1 MKRLQILLWL
11 SILFCAS
18 CASSSYLGNTGH
30 SAFKRRDW
38 LAAASAYES
47 SAQKPGSNQLLFKL
61 DQATALFNAGHYREA
76 IDIFLE
82 AEKIAEIKDYTSI
95 SEEVG
100 VLATGQN
107 VRGYKGED
115 YEKVLINVYLALSFA
130 ALGEIESAQV
140 ECRKINLLLNRM
152 IDEGKRNYEESPFAR
167 YLAGLLWEASGNFNS
182 AYVDYRLAHKLDPK
196 LPGLG
201 SSLIYASNKLGF
213 RDDESRWRQEF
224 PDVPLLK
231 DKKGFGELILIYQQ
245 GQGPRKV
252 PRFEN
257 PRLPRYV
264 AQNGPDAVAEVII
277 NGESVG
283 STERLLD
290 IAGTSIRYLED
301 RIGRMAAARLAGT
314 VSKAAIGYGVSKM
327 TKNEDLGILAFLVLD
342 AMDQADLRSWST
354 LPNSLHL
361 KRVLLPEGEHRLELR
376 ILDLGGQELRRL
388 DLGNVLIKDQ
398 KKVFRVAR

>member
-1 MKRLQILLWL
+1 
-11 SILFCAS
+11 
-18 CASSSYLGNTGH
+18 
-30 SAFKRRDW
+30 
-38 LAAASAYES
+38 
-47 SAQKPGSNQLLFKL
+47 
-61 DQATALFNAGHYREA
+61 
-76 IDIFLE
+76 
-82 AEKIAEIKDYTSI
+82 
-95 SEEVG
+95 
-100 VLATGQN
+100 
-107 VRGYKGED
+107 
-115 YEKVLINVYLALSFA
+115 
-130 ALGEIESAQV
+130 
-140 ECRKINLLLNRM
+140 
-152 IDEGKRNYEESPFAR
+152 
-167 YLAGLLWEASGNFNS
+167 
-182 AYVDYRLAHKLDPK
+182 
-196 LPGLG
+196 LG